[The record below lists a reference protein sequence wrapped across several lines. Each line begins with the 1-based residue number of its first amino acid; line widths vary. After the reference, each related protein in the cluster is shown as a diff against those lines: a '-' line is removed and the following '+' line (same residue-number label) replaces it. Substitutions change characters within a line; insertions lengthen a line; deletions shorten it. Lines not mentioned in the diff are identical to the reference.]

1 MHSVLLSQSR
11 RIQSIYHG
19 LLMEDNYVFVLT
31 SSSNSQHLYSIKFIV
46 AQGKSLKS
54 MKTRPFNEEM
64 CVKQNRHDRVGFSS
78 HS

>member
-1 MHSVLLSQSR
+1 MHSVLFSQSR
-11 RIQSIYHG
+11 SIRSIYHG
-19 LLMEDNYVFVLT
+19 LLMGDNYVFAST

-64 CVKQNRHDRVGFSS
+64 GVK
-78 HS
+78 